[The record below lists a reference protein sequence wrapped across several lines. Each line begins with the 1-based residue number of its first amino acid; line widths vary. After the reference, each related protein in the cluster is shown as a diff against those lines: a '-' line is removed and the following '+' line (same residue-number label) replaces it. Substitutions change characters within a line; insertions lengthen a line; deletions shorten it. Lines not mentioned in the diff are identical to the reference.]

1 MHMFI
6 EEREEGKVE
15 GKRERRER
23 KKKGRNE
30 GKRKKGERERKRRK
44 HYFRKIYLNC
54 LSAC

>member
-44 HYFRKIYLNC
+44 HYFRKIYMKC
-54 LSAC
+54 LRAC